1 MLNRDITQATSK
13 PKPVREPSVAPRVLP
28 AHALFRGART
38 LVIELQGDRYQL
50 RITRQGKLILT
61 K

>member
-1 MLNRDITQATSK
+1 MLNRDITQAT
-13 PKPVREPSVAPRVLP
+13 PKPAQEEPPGAPRVLL
-28 AHALFRGART
+28 AHALFQGART
-38 LVIELQGDRYQL
+38 LVIELGGDRYQL